1 MDEYGNITYVP
12 DWGKDGDK
20 MKPDP
25 GINGVKVELLNAF
38 GQPCNYDGEAVE
50 LEPEGGFDE
59 NGRPMYY
66 KLDENGNRLLD
77 ASGATSTTP
86 YGPLTC
92 VTKSDNYGNQGYYIF
107 PNLKDG
113 EYRLRFTMPEEYNEY
128 GLTTWE
134 IGNDKD
140 LITMEVVEPGETW
153 SPGGQPDGVGSFTAK
168 T

>member
-1 MDEYGNITYVP
+1 
-12 DWGKDGDK
+12 
-20 MKPDP
+20 
-25 GINGVKVELLNAF
+25 
-38 GQPCNYDGEAVE
+38 
-50 LEPEGGFDE
+50 
-59 NGRPMYY
+59 MYY

-168 T
+168 NLTFVTADVIHAASGIKDEEPNLSCFFFPANSEFE